1 MSLACA
7 TRCRV
12 AIFESTSSRIGFA
25 ELTSNAAAAT
35 PNIHRPEIPTTSSAK
50 YYRLFKD
57 EAGVLQQQKRRGL
70 AFFGEEAV

>member
-1 MSLACA
+1 MCNPLPG
-7 TRCRV
+7 
-12 AIFESTSSRIGFA
+12 AIFESTRVTSGSRCS
-25 ELTSNAAAAT
+25 TSDATAAIS
-35 PNIHRPEIPTTSSAK
+35 NIHRPEIPTTSSAK